1 MQSSF
6 RPCLHVSGFVCI
18 HRHFIAVT
26 NIYASTRIRICCVFD
41 CPHVGMVEKSESEY
55 GVKNSCLKTILSLDY
70 STSFPLYGDNR
81 YNYSIV
87 FFSHTRGICDT
98 NNINI

>member
-18 HRHFIAVT
+18 RRHFIAVT

-41 CPHVGMVEKSESEY
+41 CPHVGMVNREKD
-55 GVKNSCLKTILSLDY
+55 GVGVRSQKLMFKNDIITRIQYVVPTLWRQSL
-70 STSFPLYGDNR
+70 
-81 YNYSIV
+81 
-87 FFSHTRGICDT
+87 
-98 NNINI
+98 